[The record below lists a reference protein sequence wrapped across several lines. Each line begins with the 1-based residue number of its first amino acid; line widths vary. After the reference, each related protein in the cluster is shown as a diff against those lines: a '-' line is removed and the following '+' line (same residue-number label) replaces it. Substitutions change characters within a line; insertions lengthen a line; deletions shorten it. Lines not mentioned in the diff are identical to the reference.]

1 MNDIKGLVH
10 KIDIS
15 HHIIIA
21 LGIILLL
28 QCSYLLTVLYVIITT
43 SGMIWFMAKICPH
56 CKAFGTSFCRSRYG
70 VLSSRIFKRPKE
82 IDFRRAFKMN
92 IIAVAVQW
100 FIPFFV
106 GIYRLYIS
114 YNLMLLLT
122 FILFIIMAFLWLPL
136 VSRKKGC
143 ADCPQRN
150 ECAWAYKPE
159 HN

>member
-15 HHIIIA
+15 HYIIIA
-21 LGIILLL
+21 LGIVLLL
-28 QCSYLLTVLYVIITT
+28 QCSYLLTVLYIIITL

-56 CKAFGTSFCRSRYG
+56 CKAFGTAYCPSGYG
-70 VLSSRIFKRPKE
+70 RLSNSIFKRPKK
-82 IDFRRAFKMN
+82 IDFRRAFKTN

-100 FIPFFV
+100 FIPFFA
-106 GIYRLYIS
+106 GIYCLYIS
-114 YNLMLLLT
+114 YDLMLLLT
-122 FILFIIMAFLWLPL
+122 FILFIIVAFLWLPF

-143 ADCPQRN
+143 ANCPQRN
-150 ECAWAYKPE
+150 GCAWAYKPK